1 MEREEVQV
9 AANGNGYNNRR
20 IRNATPEEY
29 GDIKFKSRIE
39 AMVYRTLLQHG
50 FEPEYETHTY
60 TIWEGFRPTVPFY
73 TRNKAKATILNLK
86 KLVNITYTPDF
97 YMEYQGLK
105 VIIEVKGQV
114 NDVFPYKF
122 KMFRK
127 HIENLPDKENYLVF
141 EVFTKKQ
148 LLEFIQII
156 KDESHRKN
164 EEIAR
169 QFTRE

>member
-1 MEREEVQV
+1 MCYLSRME
-9 AANGNGYNNRR
+9 NKK

-29 GDIKFKSRIE
+29 NAIRFKSKIE
-39 AMVYRTLLQHG
+39 TMVYKTLLQYG

-86 KLVNITYTPDF
+86 KLINITYTPDF
-97 YMEYQGLK
+97 YVEYEGLK
-105 VIIEVKGQV
+105 IIIEVKGAT

-127 HIENLPDKENYLVF
+127 HIENMPDKDDYLIF

-148 LLEFIQII
+148 LLESIEII
-156 KDESHRKN
+156 KSYATSRKDKKTS
-164 EEIAR
+164 EGITKE
-169 QFTRE
+169 

>member
-1 MEREEVQV
+1 ME
-9 AANGNGYNNRR
+9 NRR

-29 GDIKFKSRIE
+29 GNIKFKSKIE
-39 AMVYRTLLQHG
+39 AMVYKTLLQHG

-73 TRNKAKATILNLK
+73 TCNKAKATILNLK
-86 KLVNITYTPDF
+86 KLINITYTPDF

-105 VIIEVKGQV
+105 IIIEVKGQV

-122 KMFRK
+122 KLFRK
-127 HIENLPDKENYLVF
+127 HIEDLPDKENYLIF

-156 KDESHRKN
+156 KDEANRKN
-164 EEIAR
+164 KEIVG

>member
-1 MEREEVQV
+1 M
-9 AANGNGYNNRR
+9 ANKKV
-20 IRNATPEEY
+20 INATPEEY
-29 GDIKFKSRIE
+29 DDIKFKSKIE
-39 AMVYRTLLQHG
+39 AMVYKTLLQHG

-73 TRNKAKATILNLK
+73 TRNKNRENILNLK
-86 KLVNITYTPDF
+86 RLINITYTPDF
-97 YMEYQGLK
+97 YMEYEGLK
-105 VIIEVKGQV
+105 IIIEVKGMQ

-127 HIENLPDKENYLVF
+127 YIENLPDKEHYLIF

-164 EEIAR
+164 EEIAQ
-169 QFTRE
+169 QFTQE

>member
-1 MEREEVQV
+1 ME
-9 AANGNGYNNRR
+9 NRK
-20 IRNATPEEY
+20 IKNSTPEEY
-29 GDIKFKSRIE
+29 GDIRFKSKLE
-39 AMVYRTLLQHG
+39 VMVYKTLLQHG

-86 KLVNITYTPDF
+86 KLINITYTPDF

-105 VIIEVKGQV
+105 IIIEVKGFE
-114 NDVFPYKF
+114 NDLFPYKF

-127 HIENLPDKENYLVF
+127 HIEDLPDRENYLIF

-156 KDESHRKN
+156 KDVSSRKN
-164 EEIAR
+164 EKVAG
-169 QFTRE
+169 QFTKE

>member
-1 MEREEVQV
+1 ME
-9 AANGNGYNNRR
+9 NRR
-20 IRNATPEEY
+20 IRNATITSYNE
-29 GDIKFKSRIE
+29 IIFKSKLE
-39 AMVYRTLLQHG
+39 AMVYKTLLQYG

-73 TRNKAKATILNLK
+73 TRNKAKATVLNLK
-86 KLVNITYTPDF
+86 KLISITYTPDF

-105 VIIEVKGQV
+105 IIIEVKGQT

-122 KMFRK
+122 KLFRW
-127 HIENLPDKENYLVF
+127 HIENLPDKENYLIF

-164 EEIAR
+164 EKIAQ
-169 QFTRE
+169 QFTQE

>member
-1 MEREEVQV
+1 M
-9 AANGNGYNNRR
+9 NKK
-20 IRNATPEEY
+20 IRNATITSYNE
-29 GDIKFKSRIE
+29 IVFKSKLE
-39 AMVYRTLLQHG
+39 AMVYRTLLQYG

-86 KLVNITYTPDF
+86 KLINITYTPDF

-105 VIIEVKGQV
+105 IIIEVKGKV

-127 HIENLPDKENYLVF
+127 HIEDLPDREKNYLIF

-156 KDESHRKN
+156 KDEANRKN
-164 EEIAR
+164 EEIAQ
-169 QFTRE
+169 QFTEK

>member
-1 MEREEVQV
+1 ME
-9 AANGNGYNNRR
+9 NRR

-29 GDIKFKSRIE
+29 GDIKFKSKIE

-60 TIWEGFRPTVPFY
+60 RIWEGFRPTVPFY

-86 KLVNITYTPDF
+86 KLINITYTPDF

-105 VIIEVKGQV
+105 IIIEVKGQV

-122 KMFRK
+122 KLFRW
-127 HIENLPDKENYLVF
+127 HIENLPDKENYLIF

-156 KDESHRKN
+156 KDEVNRKN
-164 EEIAR
+164 EEIAQ
-169 QFTRE
+169 QFTQE